1 MCVNEI
7 NMRNQGKLFFFCGK
21 MGAGKSTRSRIVAAE
36 NGAALI
42 SEDDWLSAH
51 YPAQIQTFDDYI
63 KFSNLIKPF
72 VKKHVQ
78 SLLNLG
84 VNVVMDFPANT
95 VNQRAWFKMLCSEVG
110 SEHELWYLDLSDEQ
124 CLSQIAQRRI
134 EQPERAHFDTEAVF
148 RHVTQYFEVP
158 AGDENLNIIKLSDLV

>member
-1 MCVNEI
+1 MK
-7 NMRNQGKLFFFCGK
+7 NQGKLYFFCGK
-21 MGAGKSTRSRIVAAE
+21 MGAGKSTRSQIVAAE
-36 NGAALI
+36 NGAVLI

-63 KFSNLIKPF
+63 KLSNLIKPF

-78 SLLNLG
+78 NLLNLG

-95 VNQRAWFKMLCSEVG
+95 VKQRAWFKVLCSEVG

-124 CLSQIAQRRI
+124 CLSQIARRRVMH
-134 EQPERAHFDTEAVF
+134 PERGHFDTEAVF

-158 AGDENLNIIKLSDLV
+158 EINEDLNVIDVTRSP